1 MTQYGGMGCGTK
13 CGKWVSKVSCG
24 GWLGLYMQII
34 EAVSFW
40 KASLLNFFS
49 INQGVAQGCTLS
61 PTLFLIYIN
70 GLLNEIE
77 KCPEL
82 GVKFFQ
88 NKLSGLLFA
97 DDFVGI
103 TETGRALQSLI
114 DIVHNYSKRWRF
126 EANVKKCAIVIFS
139 KTGRGS
145 GKWVWGDESLPILD
159 SYCYLGVEFSSDGS
173 WDKHIKSLIVRNWQ
187 KLGGLY
193 RVLHNFSL
201 DLRTGRHILMAVLRP
216 SLEYGCEVWN
226 ANKCQAK
233 AL

>member
-1 MTQYGGMGCGTK
+1 M
-13 CGKWVSKVSCG
+13 
-24 GWLGLYMQII
+24 
-34 EAVSFW
+34 
-40 KASLLNFFS
+40 
-49 INQGVAQGCTLS
+49 
-61 PTLFLIYIN
+61 
-70 GLLNEIE
+70 LNEIE

-82 GVKFFQ
+82 GVKFSK
-88 NKLSGLLFA
+88 NKMSGLLFA

-103 TETGRALQSLI
+103 TETGRALQCLI
-114 DIVHNYSKRWRF
+114 DIVYNYSKRWRF
-126 EANVKKCAIVIFS
+126 QANVKKCAIVIFS

-173 WDKHIKSLIVRNWQ
+173 WDKHIKSLIMRNRQ

-201 DLRTGRHILMAVLRP
+201 DLRTHRHILMAVLRP

-226 ANKCQAK
+226 PNKCQAK
-233 AL
+233 ALESIQLRACKYILGCSITTCDEPVLAGLGLEACVLACSVYARLLFTYRYVQAIFMLGARTACNFR